1 MEKLDVR
8 MEYLTWLQDSA
19 LGTWVAESIWGY
31 PIVLACHAVGM
42 AVAAGTVTM
51 ICLRILG
58 FARNVSLTMFARLS
72 AVAWAG
78 LVLNVMTGLALF
90 SGDPVKFFYHPVFW
104 IKISLISLG
113 AVSLWMLVRAL
124 RETASAPGDGNG
136 MPAGAKLVAGCSL
149 VFWAGVIIAG
159 RLIAYVEFGN
169 GV

>member
-1 MEKLDVR
+1 MNL

-58 FARNVSLTMFARLS
+58 FARAVSLTMFARLS

-78 LVLNVMTGLALF
+78 LVLNVVTGLALF

-104 IKISLISLG
+104 IKISLITLG
-113 AVSLWMLVRAL
+113 AVSLWMLLRAL
-124 RETASAPGDGNG
+124 RETASVPGDGNG
-136 MPAGAKLVAGCSL
+136 MPAGVKLVAGCVL
-149 VFWAGVIIAG
+149 AFWAGVIIAG
-159 RLIAYVEFGN
+159 RLIAYIELGN
-169 GV
+169 GM

>member
-1 MEKLDVR
+1 

-31 PIVLACHAVGM
+31 PTVLACHAVGM
-42 AVAAGTVTM
+42 AVAAGTVAM

-58 FARNVSLTMFARLS
+58 FARAVALTMFARLS

-78 LVLNVMTGLALF
+78 LALNVVTGLALF

-104 IKISLISLG
+104 IKISLITLG

-124 RETASAPGDGNG
+124 REAASAPGDGSG

-149 VFWAGVIIAG
+149 ALWAGVIIAG
-159 RLIAYVEFGN
+159 RLIAYIEFGS

>member
-19 LGTWVAESIWGY
+19 LGAWVAESIWGY

-58 FARNVSLTMFARLS
+58 FARAVSLTMFARLS

-78 LVLNVMTGLALF
+78 LALNVVTGLALF

-104 IKISLISLG
+104 IKISLITLG

-124 RETASAPGDGNG
+124 RETVSASEESTG

-159 RLIAYVEFGN
+159 RLIAYIEFGS
-169 GV
+169 GM

>member
-1 MEKLDVR
+1 MNF
-8 MEYLTWLQDSA
+8 LTWLQDSA
-19 LGTWVAESIWGY
+19 LGTWVAGSIWGY

-42 AVAAGTVTM
+42 AVVAGTVTM

-72 AVAWAG
+72 TIAWAG
-78 LVLNVMTGLALF
+78 LILNVVTGLALF

-104 IKISLISLG
+104 IKISLITLG

-124 RETASAPGDGNG
+124 REAESAAAESTGMSAS
-136 MPAGAKLVAGCSL
+136 AKLVAGCSL
-149 VFWAGVIIAG
+149 AFWAGVIIAG
-159 RLIAYVEFGN
+159 RLIAYIEFGN